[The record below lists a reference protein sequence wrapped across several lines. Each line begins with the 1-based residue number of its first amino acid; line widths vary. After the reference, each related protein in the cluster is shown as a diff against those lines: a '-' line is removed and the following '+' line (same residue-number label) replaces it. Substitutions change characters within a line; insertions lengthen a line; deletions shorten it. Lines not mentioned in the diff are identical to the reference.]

1 MVRISNRSS
10 YFECVKEVT
19 NKLQIRWN
27 EMKGID
33 GVRLVVA
40 VVLAML
46 YDGNMHNKDGVKS
59 KGGKKV
65 EEGIEHRVA
74 KPMSKRM
81 EERKAEEES

>member
-1 MVRISNRSS
+1 MRISNRSS

-19 NKLQIRWN
+19 NKLQIGWN

-33 GVRLVVA
+33 RVWLVVA
-40 VVLAML
+40 VIIAML
-46 YDGNMHNKDGVKS
+46 YYSDMHNKDGVKS
-59 KGGKKV
+59 KGGKEV

-74 KPMSKRM
+74 NPMSKRM